1 LSRVHELKDELIV
14 FFTLEDI
21 PGFFELL
28 TNEKWLAKLSYLS
41 DIFSHLN
48 QINSSMQGP
57 NENILTSCS
66 KLFTLKDKLKIWKKR
81 VQKNQFEMFPSL
93 PVTQESSKV
102 MKFVVEYL
110 TALEECLDKYFP
122 DLDISE
128 YDWINDPFDK
138 NISLTEFSLEE
149 EEELAEIRNNRTLL
163 SKYKNVPLNEF
174 WIHVEKIHDKIGK
187 RALKILLQ
195 FSTSYS
201 CEQGFSTLVNIKI
214 KE

>member
-1 LSRVHELKDELIV
+1 
-14 FFTLEDI
+14 
-21 PGFFELL
+21 
-28 TNEKWLAKLSYLS
+28 
-41 DIFSHLN
+41 
-48 QINSSMQGP
+48 MQRP
-57 NENILTSCS
+57 NENILTLCS
-66 KLFTLKDKLKIWKKR
+66 KLFTLKDKLKIWKKH

-93 PVTQESSKV
+93 SMTHESI
-102 MKFVVEYL
+102 
-110 TALEECLDKYFP
+110 DKYFP

-149 EEELAEIRNNRTLL
+149 EEELTEIRNNRTLL

-195 FSTSYS
+195 FSTSY
-201 CEQGFSTLVNIKI
+201 
-214 KE
+214 